1 MSNQEDLK
9 ELRSCPT
16 IDMVKYSSG
25 DATVSLVMNSIFG
38 FAMLYYTNAL
48 GLSGKL
54 AGIAMGVATLWDA
67 VSDPVMG
74 HITDNTSSRFGRRH
88 PYILFGGILMVVSYF
103 FIWYVPDIFTSSNL
117 FLFWY
122 LVVMN
127 LIVRTAFT
135 VFAIPYTA
143 LGFEMCRDYEGRS
156 KIQGIRTSV
165 NMAAN
170 LLGPAL
176 SWAVFFGNNETVR
189 ATSVAGNYIKM
200 GAVFAVVG
208 LLIVLFLTFS
218 TSKYIIDSRNMKF
231 EGKSVGAFFRDM
243 KQILTD
249 RYPRWVFGY
258 AIVVII
264 GIALVSSLQMYIF
277 EDVLLLS
284 GIKKTIVHGGTMIGM
299 GLGAL
304 SASYLA
310 GRFEKKGAV
319 FIGGIG
325 SIFCELL
332 LCFLLVSDVLKTHES
347 EVLFGVEVPVT
358 FLTVTILHGLYWFGN
373 GVMLPI
379 ATSMMADISEIHE
392 IRTGINKDGA
402 YAAVYSFAMK
412 FAMSFAL
419 FVSGYT
425 LEFTGFV
432 AGAEGGQTQDV
443 LDRLTMA
450 TFLFGPLISLT
461 ALVLIKLYPV
471 DKKLIEQIRSDKTYK
486 DRAITEQ

>member
-1 MSNQEDLK
+1 MSNPQEAR
-9 ELRSCPT
+9 EVRSCST

-25 DATVSLVMNSIFG
+25 EATVSLVMNSIFG

-54 AGIAMGVATLWDA
+54 AGIAMAVASLWDA
-67 VSDPVMG
+67 VSDPIMG
-74 HITDNTSSRFGRRH
+74 HVTDNTSSRFGRRH
-88 PYILFGGILMVVSYF
+88 PYILLGGTLMTVSYF
-103 FIWYVPDIFTSSNL
+103 FIWYVPDFFTSSNL
-117 FLFWY
+117 VLFWY

-135 VFAIPYTA
+135 IFAIPYTA

-176 SWAVFFGNNETVR
+176 SWAVFFGNNESVR
-189 ATSVAGNYIKM
+189 ATSVANNYIKM
-200 GAVFAVVG
+200 GAVFACVG
-208 LLIVLFLTFS
+208 LLIILFLTFS
-218 TSKYIIDSRNMKF
+218 TRKYIVDSRNMKF
-231 EGKSVGAFFRDM
+231 EGKSAGAFFRDM

-284 GIKKTIVHGGTMIGM
+284 GMKKTIIHGGTMTGM

-310 GRFEKKGAV
+310 RRFDKKGAV
-319 FIGGIG
+319 FTGGIG

-332 LCFLLVSDVLKTHES
+332 LCFLLVSNVLETHES
-347 EVLFGVEVPVT
+347 EFLLGFEIPVT
-358 FLTVTILHGLYWFGN
+358 FLTVTVLHGLYWFGN
-373 GVMLPI
+373 GIMLPI

-412 FAMSFAL
+412 LAMSVAL

-432 AGAEGGQTQDV
+432 AGAEGGQSQDV

-471 DKKLIEQIRSDKTYK
+471 NKQLLEKIRAESDYK
-486 DRAITEQ
+486 DSGLAD